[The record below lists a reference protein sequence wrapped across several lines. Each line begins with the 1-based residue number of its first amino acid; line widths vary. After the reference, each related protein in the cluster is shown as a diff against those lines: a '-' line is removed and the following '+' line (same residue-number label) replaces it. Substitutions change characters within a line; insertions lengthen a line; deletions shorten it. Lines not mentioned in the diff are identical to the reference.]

1 MFSDYND
8 ENYDADVDDGD
19 VNLELILFGYVQLMN
34 LTKEVERLSNKVKGL
49 EREIDDCR
57 IIDVDEMKEG
67 SEREGGTG
75 GSVGIN
81 L

>member
-1 MFSDYND
+1 MFSDHDD

-19 VNLELILFGYVQLMN
+19 VNRELILLGYVQLMN
-34 LTKEVERLSNKVKGL
+34 LTKEVERLSNKIKGL
-49 EREIDDCR
+49 EREIDYCR

-67 SEREGGTG
+67 GVREGGIGET
-75 GSVGIN
+75 VGVN